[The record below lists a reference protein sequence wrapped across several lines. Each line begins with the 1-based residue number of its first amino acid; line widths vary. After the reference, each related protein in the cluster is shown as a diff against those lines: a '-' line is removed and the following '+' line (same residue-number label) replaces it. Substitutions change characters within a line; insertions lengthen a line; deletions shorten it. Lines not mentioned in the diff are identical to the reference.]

1 MVLEI
6 NTIFSLADWVGSTA
20 FVLSGIFIGIRKKLD
35 IMGIFVVSMLTANG
49 GGAVRDVLIGRTPQ
63 VFDNAYAFY
72 LVVIAM
78 IATSLFNLHRD
89 VNLERRRWFILSD
102 SIGLIAFSIT
112 GTLIALEYQLN
123 FFAVVVLSFLT
134 ATGGGI
140 LRDVLVKEVPVVLQP
155 GSFYG
160 SVTIIVAIA
169 LYMLTHYGFLN
180 NISVLMVF
188 VLALILRLVAYFK
201 HWQLPVI
208 N

>member
-160 SVTIIVAIA
+160 SVTIIVAIV